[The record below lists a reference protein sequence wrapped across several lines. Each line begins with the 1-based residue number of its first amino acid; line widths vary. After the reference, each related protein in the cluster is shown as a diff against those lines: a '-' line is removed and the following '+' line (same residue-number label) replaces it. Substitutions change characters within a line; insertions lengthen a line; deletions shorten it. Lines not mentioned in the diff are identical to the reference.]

1 MVQTID
7 REDLSERLE
16 NESVTLVDVLSEEQ
30 YADEHIPGSIN
41 IPLDQLEDRAE
52 DELDRD
58 EDIVVYCASTSC
70 QASPKAWK
78 LLDRMG
84 YETVWD
90 YEEGLKG
97 WREAGNETVS
107 GA

>member
-1 MVQTID
+1 MVRTID
-7 REDLSERLE
+7 RDDLEERLE
-16 NESVTLVDVLSEEQ
+16 NDEIILVNVLSEEQ
-30 YADEHIPGSIN
+30 YEDEHIPGSIN
-41 IPLDQLEDRAE
+41 IPLDQIRDRAE
-52 DELDRD
+52 DVLDRD

-84 YETVWD
+84 YENIWD

-97 WREAGNETVS
+97 WKEAGNKTAS

>member
-1 MVQTID
+1 MVRTID
-7 REDLSERLE
+7 RDDLEERLE
-16 NESVTLVDVLSEEQ
+16 NDDITLAYVLSEEQ
-30 YADEHIPGSIN
+30 YEDEHIPGSIN
-41 IPLDQLEDRAE
+41 IPLDQVEERAE
-52 DELDRD
+52 DELDKD

-78 LLDRMG
+78 LLDRRG
-84 YETVWD
+84 YENVWD

-97 WREAGNETVS
+97 WKEAGNETES